1 MSHLFANDTQSVWD
15 MYDDP
20 ASDWLD
26 KSIKRLG
33 GEGILDREDILDFTE
48 SVQRVF
54 AHMSDGEWYTA
65 SQIEHAA
72 ADGDYRMR
80 SGTRR
85 MRELRDVDA
94 LEIEKRRP
102 DDSREYEYRLQI
114 KDTIDGGDK

>member
-1 MSHLFANDTQSVWD
+1 MSHLFANDTESVWD

-26 KSIKRLG
+26 TSIKRLG
-33 GEGILDREDILDFTE
+33 GEGILDLEDILDFTE

-54 AHMSDGEWYTA
+54 SLMSDGEWHT
-65 SQIEHAA
+65 SDEIKRAA
-72 ADGDYRMR
+72 ADGDYMME
-80 SGTRR
+80 SGKRR

-114 KDTIDGGDK
+114 KNTIDGGE